1 MWARRIGRRLARPA
15 GLLLMY
21 SHSTLLIDDGPTL
34 RRRSQAQLAAGLT
47 AAWSTVGPH
56 AIGPERF
63 ATVSSGT
70 SLAQVAG
77 AILGKQTEVENPEK
91 HEVPGSSLGSPANH
105 FRSSRPPGRSSAL
118 VLPARRPGLCHP
130 RAGVREPQLCD
141 DPCAGLSPRP
151 DGDARNAGEQGRPQ
165 WGKGSLWTSSV

>member
-1 MWARRIGRRLARPA
+1 
-15 GLLLMY
+15 MY

-34 RRRSQAQLAAGLT
+34 RRRSQAQLAAELT
-47 AAWSTVGPH
+47 AAWSAFGPH

-77 AILGKQTEVENPEK
+77 TILGKQTEVENPEK

-105 FRSSRPPGRSSAL
+105 FRSSRPPADHRRWSF
-118 VLPARRPGLCHP
+118 RPGGP
-130 RAGVREPQLCD
+130 VYATREQESANLS
-141 DPCAGLSPRP
+141 CAMIPVL
-151 DGDARNAGEQGRPQ
+151 D
-165 WGKGSLWTSSV
+165 